1 MQIQLDDR
9 PQALVLSLGNHLLHT
24 SWLTELTR
32 RCLGLNSDGH
42 AVVEPIADSVAWED
56 TEIDVRRVVL

>member
-9 PQALVLSLGNHLLHT
+9 PQAFGPALGSQLFQT
-24 SWLTELTR
+24 AWLTEMTR
-32 RCLGLNSDGH
+32 RCLGLASNGH
-42 AVVEPIADSVAWED
+42 AVVEAIADRAGWED